1 MTHKISIVIEE
12 YTKVKIYSILISSIW
27 RDWESDHL

>member
-1 MTHKISIVIEE
+1 MIHNISILIEE
-12 YTKVKIYSILISSIW
+12 YGNMKIYFILISSIW